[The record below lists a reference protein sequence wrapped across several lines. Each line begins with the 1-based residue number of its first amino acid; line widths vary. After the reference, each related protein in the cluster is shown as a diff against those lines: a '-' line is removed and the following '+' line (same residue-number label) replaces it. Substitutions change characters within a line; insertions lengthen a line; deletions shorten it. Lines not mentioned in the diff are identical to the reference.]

1 MNENELCH
9 FGIQGM
15 KWGVRRYQN
24 PDGTLTPAGVER
36 YKKKLALYESVYHEN
51 EKNLYKTNNKFLK
64 TPLDHLWAKDFKETM
79 KECER
84 RNFKYMAQLADS
96 GYDVN
101 IVGKMLT
108 YNSYGKQPMSTVY
121 NFYNVTKSKEK
132 KGKIHQVVFK

>member
-1 MNENELCH
+1 MNENELYH

-15 KWGVRRYQN
+15 KWGIRRYQN

-36 YKKKLALYESVYHEN
+36 YKKKLALYEATYHEN
-51 EKNLYKTNNKFLK
+51 EKNLYKINNKFLK
-64 TPLDHLWAKDFKETM
+64 TPLDHLWEKDFKETM

-84 RNFKYMAQLADS
+84 RNYKYMAQLVDS

-108 YNSYGKQPMSTVY
+108 YNNYGKQPMSTVY
-121 NFYNVTKSKEK
+121 NIYNVTKSKEK
-132 KGKIHQVVFK
+132 KGNVRQVIY